1 MASEVVGQKQHRLV
15 EHAALGQQER
25 RQQPADAP
33 VAVQERVDRLE
44 LDVGERDPN
53 ENRKPIVLMQEAF

>member
-1 MASEVVGQKQHRLV
+1 MASEVVGQVQHRLE